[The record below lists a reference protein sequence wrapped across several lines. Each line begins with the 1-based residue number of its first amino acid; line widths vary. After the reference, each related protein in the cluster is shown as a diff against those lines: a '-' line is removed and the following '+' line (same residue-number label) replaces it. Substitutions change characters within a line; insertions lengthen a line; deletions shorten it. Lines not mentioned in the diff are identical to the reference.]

1 VIRRLAAVVAVALV
15 AAGAALGVATPLGPP
30 SGAVVYSSH
39 PIFTWSVPANEESDA
54 IYIASKPDTTPE
66 GKFFDENLVDLDL
79 LTNNEQQWSPSS
91 PLYAGAYWWLIWSHD
106 RNTFQSYYSTP
117 SGFTVAPSL
126 TLLLVKTRRYL
137 NLHWLDVTVRWT
149 ANVHTLTAKVRLLRR
164 GKTVWSRSEGEDNL
178 VGSPGSTT
186 ITWYRPRR
194 IKQGTRLK
202 LQVTLVGGGAK
213 KARALVVRAP

>member
-1 VIRRLAAVVAVALV
+1 M
-15 AAGAALGVATPLGPP
+15 TPLGPP

-39 PIFTWSVPANEESDA
+39 PIFTWSVPGNEESDA
-54 IYIASKPDTTPE
+54 IYIANKPDTTPE
-66 GKFFDENLVDLDL
+66 GKFFDENVADLDL

-91 PLYAGAYWWLIWSHD
+91 PLYAGAYWWLVWSHD
-106 RNTFQSYYSTP
+106 RNTFQSLYSTP

-126 TLLLVKTRRYL
+126 TLLPASTRRYL

-178 VGSPGSTT
+178 VGSPGSTSF
-186 ITWYRPRR
+186 TWYRPRR
-194 IKQGTRLK
+194 IRQGTRL
-202 LQVTLVGGGAK
+202 TLRVSVLSGSAK
-213 KARALVVRAP
+213 KTRSLVVRAP